1 MYGGGAAEITC
12 SLAISKAA
20 DQISSIEQYAMR
32 AFASA
37 LDAIPLALAE
47 NSGLSPIVTL
57 AEIKS
62 RHATEDNPWLGVD
75 CNLKGSNGLSFLI
88 PARYEKAVCL

>member
-1 MYGGGAAEITC
+1 M
-12 SLAISKAA
+12 K
-20 DQISSIEQYAMR
+20 ISSIEQYAMR

-47 NSGLSPIVTL
+47 NSGLSPIATL

-62 RHATEDNPWLGVD
+62 RHATEKNPWLGID
-75 CNLKGSNGLSFLI
+75 CNNKGTNGKVRLVVRADS
-88 PARYEKAVCL
+88 